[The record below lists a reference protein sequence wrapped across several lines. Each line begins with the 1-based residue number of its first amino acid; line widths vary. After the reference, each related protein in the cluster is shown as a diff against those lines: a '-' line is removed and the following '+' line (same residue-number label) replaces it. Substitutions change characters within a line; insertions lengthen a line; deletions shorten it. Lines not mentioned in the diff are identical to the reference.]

1 MISRYLLYIKM
12 SKFLEYKVTLLGRTV
27 PAILRYYS
35 QVLTN
40 AFNEGVSSLSPF
52 RFLLPAGS
60 LR

>member
-1 MISRYLLYIKM
+1 MT
-12 SKFLEYKVTLLGRTV
+12 KFLEYMAMLLERTV

-35 QVLTN
+35 KVLTN

-52 RFLLPAGS
+52 RFLFPAGS